1 MPTQS
6 SSPHYSSTAPSSHQS
21 PFPYTLNS
29 PAPPSPSNCRFNP
42 EDPEP
47 QTKDL
52 SFLLHSSF
60 YLPISQSEVP
70 PQFRTHLTPISAAAS
85 IPELLIEIDRLLSR
99 GEFLAA
105 AHIAA
110 GALTS
115 PALDPTDV
123 KTIADLLSIRYS
135 CLELTGNTQIAAQ
148 ESKALEDLNSDF
160 YYVVSPPPSF
170 QKSQLETTDDLPIHI
185 LPFRLRLQASR
196 LQSMGFSDPRRGV
209 SALYDLGLECRNHL
223 ASSRTTTFEQ
233 QLWVQRLKE
242 LGMRVANA
250 LIEVNDLECAK
261 RTLKDLQSS
270 GDMDWKVRM
279 GLLLLKV
286 GDVPAAKKLLDDS
299 SETLAMLKPLLAA
312 AEGQFEAAV
321 QGWEDL
327 RSRNQEMHVAS
338 IVRQNL
344 AVNYLYAGRL
354 DAARHT
360 MESAVDQGEDHRSLT
375 FNLATIYELSSEKSQ
390 ELKNDLANKVAS
402 QDHAMLKSHGKLNAD
417 FKL

>member
-1 MPTQS
+1 M
-6 SSPHYSSTAPSSHQS
+6 
-21 PFPYTLNS
+21 
-29 PAPPSPSNCRFNP
+29 
-42 EDPEP
+42 P

-52 SFLLHSSF
+52 SFLLHPSF
-60 YLPISQSEVP
+60 YLPISQTEIP
-70 PQFRTHLTPISAAAS
+70 PQFRTDLTPISASAPL
-85 IPELLIEIDRLLSR
+85 PELLVETNRLLSR

-105 AHIAA
+105 AHTAA

-115 PALDPTDV
+115 PALDSTDV

-170 QKSQLETTDDLPIHI
+170 QKSQLETTDDLPTHI

-196 LQSMGFSDPRRGV
+196 LQSIGFSDQRRGV
-209 SALYDLGLECRNHL
+209 SALYDLGLECRYHL
-223 ASSRTTTFEQ
+223 FSSRTTTIEK
-233 QLWVQRLKE
+233 QLWAQRLKE
-242 LGMRVANA
+242 IGMRVVNA
-250 LIEVNDLECAK
+250 LIEVNDIECAK

-270 GDMDWKVRM
+270 GDIDWKVQM
-279 GLLLLKV
+279 GLMLLKV
-286 GDVPAAKKLLDDS
+286 GDLPAAKELLDDS
-299 SETLAMLKPLLAA
+299 SETVAMLKPLLAT
-312 AEGQFEAAV
+312 AEGQFEAAI
-321 QGWEDL
+321 QGWDDL
-327 RSRNQEMHVAS
+327 RTQNQEMHLAS

-354 DAARHT
+354 DAARCM
-360 MESAVDQGEDHRSLT
+360 MENAVDQGEGHRSLT

-390 ELKNDLANKVAS
+390 ELKKNLANKVAS
-402 QDHAMLKSHGKLNAD
+402 QDDTILNAN